1 MRIAIK
7 WDVCFRLLT
16 LKYSGISSFS
26 QDGSQWAKH
35 FVDSSFWEDVKRAGS
50 SRNSKLVVSGNNAL
64 CSGRKN
70 LLACSSVLK
79 AFTKARER
87 ERVTRHEHVFIA
99 SRRQD
104 KLQNLWWFCLVLRFF
119 QMKKR
124 LCFTVFLWQVYHYIG
139 TDNVWI
145 LSLRYHSR
153 SLLSGL
159 RQIRDSS
166 LGSDISQSRST
177 RCYGNK
183 RYFSFFSTPL
193 LCTQVEMFAKQS
205 LIWSQRALIQKK
217 K

>member
-1 MRIAIK
+1 MLVYPASHK
-7 WDVCFRLLT
+7 MAHYGPC
-16 LKYSGISSFS
+16 
-26 QDGSQWAKH
+26 KH
-35 FVDSSFWEDVKRAGS
+35 FNLLVDWSFWEDVKRAGGS

-145 LSLRYHSR
+145 LSLSYHSR
-153 SLLSGL
+153 SPLSGL

-166 LGSDISQSRST
+166 
-177 RCYGNK
+177 
-183 RYFSFFSTPL
+183 
-193 LCTQVEMFAKQS
+193 
-205 LIWSQRALIQKK
+205 
-217 K
+217 